1 MVDLIGHGRVIT
13 TKRMPYLVPTF
24 CRLAGISRADYD
36 ELIDNHE
43 IKFIQPDGRQRVP
56 QTQLERIA
64 RGEIKL
70 RGEVLNLPAKK

>member
-1 MVDLIGHGRVIT
+1 M
-13 TKRMPYLVPTF
+13 
-24 CRLAGISRADYD
+24 AGISRADYD
-36 ELIDNHE
+36 ELIDEHE

-70 RGEVLNLPAKK
+70 RGEVLKLPAKK